1 MRLRALLIVAT
12 MSLGVLLLGG
22 MALAVTKTC
31 TTTGPCVGTNGPD
44 RLTGTDSAD
53 QIRGLGGPDTISG
66 RGGDDTISVADG
78 YKDDVSC
85 GEGTDT
91 VYVDELDIVNAD
103 CEAVTPGNDTV
114 YGTGKLGEE
123 VGSPQLEVN
132 AESIGGTNTED
143 AQDQFS
149 ITYPDGTEVDGAIL
163 CLAITNNEARLV
175 GQINSASGPG
185 AEGGT
190 FVEGNYVRMGVL
202 DNATDD
208 RASFSAGERT
218 FTSCNGED
226 PTSEVVEG
234 NFIVADV

>member
-12 MSLGVLLLGG
+12 MLLGVLVLSGV
-22 MALAVTKTC
+22 ALAVTKTC
-31 TTTGPCVGTNGPD
+31 TSTNNPCEGTNSPD
-44 RLTGTDSAD
+44 KLSGTNAENE
-53 QIRGLGGPDTISG
+53 IRGLGGPDSIT
-66 RGGDDTISVADG
+66 GGGGNDTISIADG
-78 YKDDVSC
+78 YEDDVNC

-91 VYVDELDIVNAD
+91 VYVDELDVVSAN

-114 YGTGKLGEE
+114 YGTGTLGEE
-123 VGSPQLEVN
+123 VGSPQLNVY
-132 AESIGGTNTED
+132 AEAIGTNPDD
-143 AQDQFS
+143 AQGTFS
-149 ITYPDGTEVDGAIL
+149 ITYPDGTEVDGSIV

-190 FVEGNYVRMGVL
+190 FVGGAYMRIGVL

-208 RASFSAGERT
+208 QASFSAGEPT
-218 FTSCNGED
+218 FTSCNGET

-234 NFIVADV
+234 NFTVADV